1 MSKLSAFLNPVTSD
15 EKKEIVISKRFVD
28 EKGNPIPFKIRAI
41 TQAENDQIIKA
52 SKRSVKVNGVMQE
65 KLDTTEMSRRLVVEG
80 TVYPDFRDSELCNGY
95 GTMNPYEVPGKML
108 LAGEYSNLL
117 AEINKLSGFDVDVE
131 EEAKN

>member
-1 MSKLSAFLNPVTSD
+1 MSKLSAFLNPVVSNE
-15 EKKEIVISKRFVD
+15 EKEVVISKRFVD

-65 KLDTTEMSRRLVVEG
+65 KLDTTEMGRRLVVEG

>member
-15 EKKEIVISKRFVD
+15 EKKEVIISKRFVD
-28 EKGNPIPFKIRAI
+28 EKGDPIPFKIRAI
-41 TQAENDQIIKA
+41 TQAD
-52 SKRSVKVNGVMQE
+52 NGVMQE

-80 TVYPDFRDSELCNGY
+80 TVFPDFRDSELCKGY
-95 GTMNPYEVPGKML
+95 NTMSPYEVPGKML

>member
-1 MSKLSAFLNPVTSD
+1 MSKLSAFLNPVVSNE
-15 EKKEIVISKRFVD
+15 EKEVVISKRFVD
-28 EKGNPIPFKIRAI
+28 EKGDPIPFKIRAI

-80 TVYPDFRDSELCNGY
+80 TVYPDFRDSGLCNGY

>member
-15 EKKEIVISKRFVD
+15 EEKEIVISKRFVD
-28 EKGNPIPFKIRAI
+28 EKGDPIPFRIRAI

>member
-15 EKKEIVISKRFVD
+15 EKKEVIISKRFVD
-28 EKGNPIPFKIRAI
+28 EKGDPIPFKIRAI

-80 TVYPDFRDSELCNGY
+80 TVFPDFRDSELCKGY
-95 GTMNPYEVPGKML
+95 NTMSPYEVPGKML

-131 EEAKN
+131 EAAKN

>member
-1 MSKLSAFLNPVTSD
+1 MSKLSAFLHPVTSD
-15 EKKEIVISKRFVD
+15 EEKEIVISKRFVD
-28 EKGNPIPFKIRAI
+28 EKGDPIPFKIRAI

-80 TVYPDFRDSELCNGY
+80 TVYPDFRDAELCNGY

>member
-1 MSKLSAFLNPVTSD
+1 MSKLSAFLNPVNSN
-15 EKKEIVISKRFVD
+15 EEKEIVISKRFVD
-28 EKGNPIPFKIRAI
+28 EKGNPVPFKIRAI

>member
-1 MSKLSAFLNPVTSD
+1 MGKLSAFLNPVSNNE
-15 EKKEIVISKRFVD
+15 EKEVVISRRFVD
-28 EKGNPIPFKIRAI
+28 EKGDPIPFKIRAI

-52 SKRSVKVNGVMQE
+52 SKRSVKVNGVIQE

-108 LAGEYSNLL
+108 LAGEFSNLL

>member
-15 EKKEIVISKRFVD
+15 EEKEIVISKRFVD
-28 EKGNPIPFKIRAI
+28 EKGDPIPFKIRAI

>member
-1 MSKLSAFLNPVTSD
+1 MGKLSAFLNPVSNNE
-15 EKKEIVISKRFVD
+15 EKEVVISRRFVD
-28 EKGNPIPFKIRAI
+28 EKGDPIPFKIRAI

-52 SKRSVKVNGVMQE
+52 SKRSVKVNGVIQE

-108 LAGEYSNLL
+108 LAGEFSNLL
-117 AEINKLSGFDVDVE
+117 AEINALSGFDVDVE

>member
-28 EKGNPIPFKIRAI
+28 EKGDPIPFKIRAI

>member
-1 MSKLSAFLNPVTSD
+1 MSKLSAFLNPVAIN
-15 EKKEIVISKRFVD
+15 EEKEIVISKRFVD

-65 KLDTTEMSRRLVVEG
+65 KLDTTEISRRLVVEG

-117 AEINKLSGFDVDVE
+117 AEINKLSGFDVDIE

>member
-15 EKKEIVISKRFVD
+15 EEKEIVISRRFVD
-28 EKGNPIPFKIRAI
+28 EKGDPIPFRIRAI

>member
-15 EKKEIVISKRFVD
+15 EKKEVIISKRFVD

-80 TVYPDFRDSELCNGY
+80 TVFPDFRDSELCNGY

>member
-1 MSKLSAFLNPVTSD
+1 MSKLSAFLNPVVSNE
-15 EKKEIVISKRFVD
+15 EKEVVISKRFVD
-28 EKGNPIPFKIRAI
+28 EKGNPIPFRIRAI

-65 KLDTTEMSRRLVVEG
+65 KLDTTEMGRRLVVEG

>member
-1 MSKLSAFLNPVTSD
+1 MSKLTAFLNPVNSD

-28 EKGNPIPFKIRAI
+28 EKGDPIPFKIRAI

-80 TVYPDFRDSELCNGY
+80 TVFPDFRDSELCKGY
-95 GTMNPYEVPGKML
+95 NTMNPYEVPGKML

-131 EEAKN
+131 EAAKN

>member
-1 MSKLSAFLNPVTSD
+1 MSKLSAFLNPVVSNE
-15 EKKEIVISKRFVD
+15 EKEVVISKRFVD
-28 EKGNPIPFKIRAI
+28 EKGNPIPFRIRAI

-52 SKRSVKVNGVMQE
+52 SKRSVKANGVMQE
-65 KLDTTEMSRRLVVEG
+65 KLDTTEMGRRLVVEG

-95 GTMNPYEVPGKML
+95 STMNPYEVPGKML